1 MRYLILI
8 LLISGSFSSR
18 VQSQDFPS
26 LDKSPL
32 DVAYLPD
39 NFTHDQKD
47 GDKAIVN
54 VYYSRTAKSGR
65 MGFGEMAACDTI
77 WRLGANEAVEFKAY
91 QDMTLG
97 SEKIKAGTYSMFA
110 IPGEGK

>member
-1 MRYLILI
+1 
-8 LLISGSFSSR
+8 
-18 VQSQDFPS
+18 
-26 LDKSPL
+26 
-32 DVAYLPD
+32 
-39 NFTHDQKD
+39 
-47 GDKAIVN
+47 
-54 VYYSRTAKSGR
+54 